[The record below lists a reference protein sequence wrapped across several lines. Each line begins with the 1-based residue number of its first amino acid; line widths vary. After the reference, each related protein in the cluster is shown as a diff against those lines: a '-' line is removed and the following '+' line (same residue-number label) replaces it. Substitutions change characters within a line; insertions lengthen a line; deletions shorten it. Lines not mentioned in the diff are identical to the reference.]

1 MSRTL
6 FPPPPRAEVDT
17 ADAAYVET
25 LSRVLEYGEAV
36 TAGDSLSVGAQKT
49 TRELLNFT
57 VVHSSPRDRLIY
69 NAPPFKLLVAVAR
82 FVWMMGGSDRL
93 ADIAFYEPK
102 VSRFTDDDISVPGSN
117 YGQRILHP
125 RPGLNQLEAAI
136 ERLVEDRH
144 TRRAAISIY
153 HPEDV
158 VRKSKDI
165 PCAFGLF
172 YHIRGD
178 VLHATTVMRSNNSY
192 ILLPYNLFEFSLL
205 AEVVATKVKV
215 PLGSLTHTALSMHIY
230 EEHLDAA
237 RKVVD
242 DYFKRRTGLRRVS
255 IPEMP
260 AEPNP
265 LQQIGKLVTIESDLR
280 YESQGLTGSN
290 IEEWISK
297 GNELNPYWR
306 QLYYLLLLHVVA
318 QKSHFLRSNLKQ
330 QEIALD
336 ALDSV
341 IEQPWKSFLPQ
352 GIFEPT
358 GEEISGVEGLAALEL
373 PPGVGAAKIIQFHS
387 TRGHRQLREQVKE
400 YERASGDRVS
410 WEEFGELEIYYA
422 DRIEGVAARDEVA
435 ITKEEIIQVLQGIRQ
450 DGEE

>member
-6 FPPPPRAEVDT
+6 FPPPPHVEVDT
-17 ADAAYVET
+17 ADGAYVET
-25 LSRVLEYGEAV
+25 LSRVLDYGEAV

-57 VVHSSPRDRLIY
+57 VVHSSPRERLIC

-102 VSRFTDDDISVPGSN
+102 VSRFTDDGISVPGSN

-125 RPGLNQLEAAI
+125 RPGLDQLKAAI
-136 ERLVEDRH
+136 DRLIKDRH

-158 VRKSKDI
+158 VRLSNDI

-178 VLHATTVMRSNNSY
+178 VLHSTTVMRSNNAF

-205 AEVVATKVKV
+205 AEVVATEVKV
-215 PLGSLTHTALSMHIY
+215 PLGSLTHTALSMHVY
-230 EEHLDAA
+230 EEHVDAA

-242 DYFKRRTGLRRVS
+242 EYFKRRTGLKRVS

-260 AEPNP
+260 ADPDP
-265 LQQIGKLVTIESDLR
+265 LQQIKDLVIIESNLR
-280 YESQGLTGSN
+280 HESQGLTGSN

-297 GNELNPYWR
+297 GNELNPYWQ
-306 QLYYLLLLHVVA
+306 QLYYLLLLHVVTE
-318 QKSHFLRSNLKQ
+318 KSYFLRSNLRQ

-341 IEQPWKSFLPQ
+341 IEQPWRSFLPQ
-352 GIFEPT
+352 EIFEPK
-358 GEEISGVEGLAALEL
+358 GEGMNGVEGLAALEL
-373 PPGVGAAKIIQFHS
+373 PPGVGTAKIIQFHS
-387 TRGHRQLREQVKE
+387 TRGHRQLREKVKE
-400 YERASGDRVS
+400 YERESGDRVS
-410 WEEFGELEIYYA
+410 WEEFGELEISYA

-435 ITKEEIIQVLQGIRQ
+435 ITKEDIIQVLQGIRHH
-450 DGEE
+450 GEE